1 MHMREVEAKEVNIT
15 QTLLEDF
22 GFSTKNATGL
32 TSMDQEEIRAKLHKA
47 INGYDEELLSEAIDN
62 VRMLGRDYP
71 WPQDIEKA
79 EHQLFELTCGGAEDP
94 FCMQANDS
102 PHSEGI

>member
-22 GFSTKNATGL
+22 GFSNKHASGL
-32 TSMDQEEIRAKLHKA
+32 TSLDQSEVRARLLKA
-47 INGYDEELLSEAIDN
+47 INGYDEELLSQAIDDA
-62 VRMLGRDYP
+62 RMLGKDCQ
-71 WPQDIEKA
+71 WPKDIEKA

-94 FCMQANDS
+94 FCM
-102 PHSEGI
+102 